1 MYFFDTNY
9 TRIGS
14 DSGYYLVINNNK
26 EEKEEH
32 KKLPRFLTLLLNL
45 FKDLLLR
52 CHSQFL
58 FKREIFLLR
67 F

>member
-32 KKLPRFLTLLLNL
+32 KKTAT
-45 FKDLLLR
+45 
-52 CHSQFL
+52 
-58 FKREIFLLR
+58 IFDAIIK
-67 F
+67 FI